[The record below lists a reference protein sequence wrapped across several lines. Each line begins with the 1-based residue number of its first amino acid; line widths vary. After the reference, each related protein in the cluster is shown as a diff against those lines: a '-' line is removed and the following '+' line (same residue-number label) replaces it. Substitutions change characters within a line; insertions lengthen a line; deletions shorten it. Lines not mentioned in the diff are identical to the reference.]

1 MEITT
6 KYFVVWRKKY
16 WVIIVKG
23 NCYPWFSHN
32 FCLLNRIGGN
42 LCHWDDVVPLL
53 LCYWPINRISSQYC
67 LISKKRYKRNKI
79 GRDTWL
85 LCIESFF
92 PNQIHFFRGILGR
105 CFYCNIR
112 SCEIRFYEKSGEGF
126 WFPCWKIPG
135 TK

>member
-1 MEITT
+1 MIRFLRPFLSVNCFDNGHSLEITT

-16 WVIIVKG
+16 RVMIVKG

-92 PNQIHFFRGILGR
+92 PNQIHFLRGI
-105 CFYCNIR
+105 
-112 SCEIRFYEKSGEGF
+112 F
-126 WFPCWKIPG
+126 WDDASIAIFDHVK
-135 TK
+135 